1 MQFLTIVLGIVI
13 VAALGLILFTAPM
26 KYSTFEKWAFI
37 AGGALF
43 FLLALWN
50 GGVRL
55 TWARM
60 TPFVSAGKL
69 DAARAAVGSLQVPP
83 YWELGAALLF
93 GVYWFYVH
101 IRRAAR
107 KLKSRQP

>member
-1 MQFLTIVLGIVI
+1 MQILSIALTVI
-13 VAALGLILFTAPM
+13 ILAALGLILFTAPM
-26 KYSTFEKWAFI
+26 KYSTFEKNVFI

-43 FLLALWN
+43 FLLAVWN

-60 TPFVSAGKL
+60 MPFVVPGKL

-83 YWELGAALLF
+83 YWELAAALFF

-107 KLKSRQP
+107 KLKNS